1 VGAWGVHA
9 YIHTYPHIHSHKHA
23 YTHLL
28 FCAGTCWL
36 SARVV
41 RCTRGGVGSTYIH
54 TYIHTRTQSQTRI
67 HTPLVLCRHSLA
79 LSTRGEVYAW
89 GRGEYVHTYIHT
101 HTQSQTRIHTPLVL
115 CRHSL
120 ALSTRGEVYAW
131 GRGEYGRLGTGD
143 RSGSSKLRPQKVM
156 RDACCVYGL
165 LRLLSDAR
173 VHGRALFTDMCC
185 ISGAAPSYV
194 RHPAVFDNTSNKC
207 ILNLAVFGNIAV
219 RWGVRFVWVW
229 RRVQP

>member
-54 TYIHTRTQSQTRI
+54 TYIHTR
-67 HTPLVLCRHSLA
+67 
-79 LSTRGEVYAW
+79 
-89 GRGEYVHTYIHT
+89 
-101 HTQSQTRIHTPLVL
+101 TQSQTRIHTPLVL